1 MRITVGTS
9 SSLVLL
15 AGADHY
21 RIDTHSPLFR
31 SQDIHRVGALIV
43 KEKRLQGIPQAVSP
57 HIVG

>member
-1 MRITVGTS
+1 MGTS

-31 SQDIHRVGALIV
+31 SQDIRRVGALIV